1 MNVHTDTE
9 YSFIERKLI
18 MSNSNFNKDDLYN
31 MAFDT
36 EDTTGSVDASDI
48 AENKAVSLLS
58 YIGFL
63 AFIPYFCAKES
74 RFARYHAIR
83 GINLFIIEF
92 ILGIISSVLGFI
104 PVVGWIVSAVVGLV
118 SLAYSIIGIV
128 NVVKGRCRE
137 LPFISAIKFVKQ

>member
-1 MNVHTDTE
+1 
-9 YSFIERKLI
+9 
-18 MSNSNFNKDDLYN
+18 MSNSNFNKEDLYN

-36 EDTTGSVDASDI
+36 EDTTGSVSASDI
-48 AENKAVSLLS
+48 AENKAVSVLS

-92 ILGIISSVLGFI
+92 ILGILCGVLNFI
-104 PVVGWIVSAVVGLV
+104 PFIGWIVSTVVGIL
-118 SLAYSIIGIV
+118 SLIYSIIGIV
-128 NVVKGRCRE
+128 NVVNGRCRE
-137 LPFISAIKFVKQ
+137 LPFISGIKFVKQ